1 MFEMGLWVWNGKQW
15 TKCKAKLPLTSVM
28 RERALR
34 VQFTP
39 FSVKSSI
46 LQLVMALNSLS
57 RQWKFD
63 RFWLHI
69 FTRAKP
75 ISTKCISSKYT
86 ASWKLECFVESFLL
100 KLISSGKAYNSQAL
114 WHSWLQNQRMI
125 KEICGADDWKIDVF
139 SRMTL
144 CWKTIALIQ
153 RRAENKYM

>member
-1 MFEMGLWVWNGKQW
+1 MFEMGLWVWNDKQW

-28 RERALR
+28 REQTLR

-39 FSVKSSI
+39 FSVKSAI
-46 LQLVMALNSLS
+46 LQLVMALNSLT

-86 ASWKLECFVESFLL
+86 ASRKLECFVESFLL
-100 KLISSGKAYNSQAL
+100 RLISSGTACNSQAL

-125 KEICGADDWKIDVF
+125 KEIHGADDCKIDVF

-144 CWKTIALIQ
+144 CVECVE
-153 RRAENKYM
+153 RP

>member
-1 MFEMGLWVWNGKQW
+1 MFEMGLWVWKGKQW

-28 RERALR
+28 REQALR

-46 LQLVMALNSLS
+46 LQLLMALNSLA
-57 RQWKFD
+57 RQWKFE

-114 WHSWLQNQRMI
+114 WHPDSKTREWWRKYVEQMTGKLM
-125 KEICGADDWKIDVF
+125 F
-139 SRMTL
+139 SVEWHCVERP
-144 CWKTIALIQ
+144 
-153 RRAENKYM
+153 